1 MRDHRGRRRSHY
13 GKRSLA
19 ETGNMMMKTRFGHN
33 LRSRTPHAQYAES
46 MLRCICHNVACLVMA
61 VKELNV
67 EPRYW
72 TTDLAARLR
81 ALMDGVK
88 IGPSTT

>member
-1 MRDHRGRRRSHY
+1 MEILLKEKPCPR
-13 GKRSLA
+13 
-19 ETGNMMMKTRFGHN
+19 
-33 LRSRTPHAQYAES
+33 QYAES

-72 TTDLAARLR
+72 ATDLTELP
-81 ALMDGVK
+81 DFG
-88 IGPSTT
+88 STQPPQLPTIEME